1 MICILLKA
9 VKEGPGG
16 MAEIENTQG
25 LKFISIRL
33 LKHPFY
39 CLNISYEFLTWRQTE
54 GWEQRIVTDMFF
66 KSPDDKKE

>member
-16 MAEIENTQG
+16 MAEIENAQG

-39 CLNISYEFLTWRQTE
+39 SLNISYEFLIWRETVGGE
-54 GWEQRIVTDMFF
+54 
-66 KSPDDKKE
+66 